1 MYTDLSKEKCEE
13 QSDEILYPPETRDF
27 FREFVII
34 AGRELPVPVMRL
46 AGQRVHPR

>member
-1 MYTDLSKEKCEE
+1 MYPDLSKEKCEE
-13 QSDEILYPPETRDF
+13 QSDEILDPPETGDF

-34 AGRELPVPVMRL
+34 AGRELPVPVQRL